1 MLIGKVWIY
10 WLLFVCLCVCVFVSL
25 QISPPAIKLVAS
37 NFARRFIGVQGR
49 EISHFG
55 EFRSPEAQNQ
65 MNRPVRKQSMFTV
78 LVEYVRQ
85 SDVLF
90 IVQWAR
96 GPSGAAEGNEKWG
109 VKERAFMASAG
120 ARAYNGSGGRAPS
133 GVQGQSPWSGGQS
146 PPEAEKLFAFRR
158 PLEVT
163 NLPLFSLYCRLSKL
177 LKFSIQHWQWG
188 TDLGVTWV
196 CVHDLT
202 WHQNDLKVDKVPPHD
217 SIWLEVFV
225 T

>member
-90 IVQWAR
+90 IVQ
-96 GPSGAAEGNEKWG
+96 
-109 VKERAFMASAG
+109 
-120 ARAYNGSGGRAPS
+120 
-133 GVQGQSPWSGGQS
+133 
-146 PPEAEKLFAFRR
+146 
-158 PLEVT
+158 
-163 NLPLFSLYCRLSKL
+163 
-177 LKFSIQHWQWG
+177 
-188 TDLGVTWV
+188 
-196 CVHDLT
+196 
-202 WHQNDLKVDKVPPHD
+202 
-217 SIWLEVFV
+217 
-225 T
+225 